1 MNLADN
7 LKKLR
12 KEHNL
17 SQEALADKLNVSR
30 QSVSK
35 WESNQAYPEMDKV
48 LQICE
53 LFNLTLDELMHQDV
67 KEINNTKQ
75 GKNNINK
82 FIDDFLM
89 YLTKTIDL
97 FGSLKFK
104 EKIKCIFEEAVIL
117 VVLNILLYI
126 FGKAISGVLYGLL
139 SPFHFTVYRPIYL
152 ISSGI
157 YTFACVTISIIVLFY
172 TFKTRYLDY
181 FEIVKETPPIKE
193 EVKEESQ
200 KMPSEKD
207 SSNNTNTNTIYKGT
221 TKVIIRDP
229 EHTGYKFINGLL
241 KFFIGVVKAFAIFLA
256 AFLCFTLISMVIF
269 LILSLLVIKTTLT
282 FLGLFVSIA
291 SCLAVNIVLLLI
303 IFNFVTNHKINTT
316 LYGKIFLVSLLSF
329 GVGTGLVF
337 VDLPNYKMVN
347 SIENSDY
354 ITEEKTIPMQEDLV
368 LDHRYINYL
377 EASTDNDLRI
387 VISHSKVYDTKID
400 IIDNYLYINVQG
412 KDNQF
417 QAINTIIKDINNK
430 KIVDYSNQEI
440 KIYTTAEN
448 IAKLKANYGKILEDE
463 RNLYYENLLS
473 DYKLTIKE
481 KDERIAELEEALD
494 SCNLEE

>member
-1 MNLADN
+1 
-7 LKKLR
+7 
-12 KEHNL
+12 
-17 SQEALADKLNVSR
+17 
-30 QSVSK
+30 
-35 WESNQAYPEMDKV
+35 
-48 LQICE
+48 
-53 LFNLTLDELMHQDV
+53 
-67 KEINNTKQ
+67 
-75 GKNNINK
+75 
-82 FIDDFLM
+82 
-89 YLTKTIDL
+89 
-97 FGSLKFK
+97 
-104 EKIKCIFEEAVIL
+104 
-117 VVLNILLYI
+117 
-126 FGKAISGVLYGLL
+126 
-139 SPFHFTVYRPIYL
+139 
-152 ISSGI
+152 
-157 YTFACVTISIIVLFY
+157 
-172 TFKTRYLDY
+172 
-181 FEIVKETPPIKE
+181 
-193 EVKEESQ
+193 
-200 KMPSEKD
+200 
-207 SSNNTNTNTIYKGT
+207 
-221 TKVIIRDP
+221 
-229 EHTGYKFINGLL
+229 
-241 KFFIGVVKAFAIFLA
+241 
-256 AFLCFTLISMVIF
+256 MVIF
-269 LILSLLVIKTTLT
+269 LILSFLVIKTTLT

-316 LYGKIFLVSLLSF
+316 LYGKIFLISLLSF

-377 EASTDNDLRI
+377 EPSTDTDLRI
-387 VISHSKVYDTKID
+387 VTSHSKVYDTKID

-412 KDNQF
+412 KDNPF

-473 DYKLTIKE
+473 NYELTIKE

-494 SCNLEE
+494 SCNSEE